1 LPYSGKIHLVTN
13 AFSAF
18 FSDCDIKFENSKT
31 ETGMN
36 RKPLGITFLILCLI
50 SAMLVQPILPARGQ
64 ESTPRVVIEDID
76 TREFPKLTLSF
87 TIPGGLKENSSL
99 SASQV
104 SILENDKQIAVDSL
118 ESAYVGVHFGLVI
131 NPERTLVLSYPSGYS
146 NYDRMLA
153 AMRELGSDLTPVTG
167 DVYSLF
173 INPDIH
179 YDQLENYTE
188 WKNAL
193 EGYKENQRQMNS
205 SLQSF
210 IDAVRLL
217 TSNPAAKETALVYMT
232 PYIDPAEMPA
242 LTALIQQAGEAG
254 IPVHIWMT
262 AAAIVIGSAYQTDLQ
277 TVCQTWG
284 GSLTILS
291 GSQIPPNPRDYLKG
305 KGYRYT
311 ASWQSEVRSGSTQ
324 QISLRLTPPGEAV
337 LTSAVSNVAL
347 EVLPTSLNFI
357 NLPEQLTV
365 TIRSEE
371 LIEPAELAIQAVIQ
385 FPDGFPRE
393 VLSTSLY
400 ANGTLV
406 QQRAEA
412 PFGDFI
418 LDLSP
423 FRDQTKLSLQ
433 MTLKDALGFETRSN
447 MKYVELKWSD
457 PTADQPK
464 SLVSNPWLWLGLGLA
479 ALGLLAVIFVPTRL
493 KKKTVKPTASEPAAA
508 AAKLEPESYVP
519 VKTFGSLIKLD
530 RDNTPCAEKPL
541 LLIKEVTLVGKDP
554 QLANLVL
561 SDEALEP
568 LHAEIHAFPDGRTR
582 LTDFHSIAGTYVNFK
597 AVDTKGV
604 EIHHGDILHFGRLSY
619 RFNSPNRVTSPKN

>member
-1 LPYSGKIHLVTN
+1 MKL
-13 AFSAF
+13 
-18 FSDCDIKFENSKT
+18 
-31 ETGMN
+31 
-36 RKPLGITFLILCLI
+36 KPLGTTCLILCLI

-64 ESTPRVVIEDID
+64 ESTPRVVIEDLD
-76 TREFPKLTLSF
+76 TREFPKLTLNFS
-87 TIPGGLKENSSL
+87 IQGGLEQETSL
-99 SASQV
+99 AATHV
-104 SILENDKQIAVDSL
+104 SVIENDTQIAVDTINS
-118 ESAYVGVHFGLVI
+118 EYVSVHFGLVI
-131 NPERTLVLSYPSGYS
+131 NPERTLVLTYPSGFS

-173 INPDIH
+173 INPNIH
-179 YDQLENYTE
+179 FDQLENYTDWE
-188 WKNAL
+188 NAL
-193 EGYKENQRQMNS
+193 EGYTENQRQMSS

-210 IDAVRLL
+210 QDAIGQL
-217 TSNPAAKETALVYMT
+217 TSNPSVKETVLVFMT
-232 PYIDPAEMPA
+232 PYIEPVEMPA
-242 LTALIQQAGEAG
+242 LTALVQQAGEAG

-262 AAAIVIGSAYQTDLQ
+262 AAPIVIGSAYQTDLQ
-277 TVCQTWG
+277 GVCQTWG

-311 ASWQSEVRSGSTQ
+311 VTWQSEIRSGSTQ

-337 LTSAVSNVAL
+337 LTSDVSDFAL
-347 EVLPTSLNFI
+347 EILPTSLRFSI
-357 NLPEQLTV
+357 LPEQLTV
-365 TIRSEE
+365 DIRGDG
-371 LIEPAELAIQAVIQ
+371 LIEPAELPIQAVIE

-400 ANGTLV
+400 ANGNLV
-406 QQRAEA
+406 EQREQA
-412 PFGDFI
+412 PFGDFV

-423 FRDQTKLSLQ
+423 YRDQAKLSLQ
-433 MTLKDALGFETRSN
+433 LTLKDALGFETRSE
-447 MKYVELKWSD
+447 MEYIALTWSD

-464 SLVSNPWLWLGLGLA
+464 PLVNNPWLWLGLGVA
-479 ALGLLAVIFVPTRL
+479 MLGLLLVIFLPTRL
-493 KKKTVKPTASEPAAA
+493 KKKTIKPTASEPAVPVT
-508 AAKLEPESYVP
+508 KLEPESYVP
-519 VKTFGSLIKLD
+519 VKTYGSLIKLD

-541 LLIKEVTLVGKDP
+541 LLIKEVTLIGKDP

-597 AVDTKGV
+597 AVDTKGM

-619 RFNSPNRVTSPKN
+619 RFNSPNRVTSPKS